1 MFLGCYLLLLFL
13 PVLLIQSQPV
23 SHLPYPEVF
32 TCTLLTWL
40 SLLGL
45 PLTLILATLLVKML
59 RVYLIFCTPHSYKRK
74 LFLNPFLFL
83 YIVLLTSPSFFF
95 LLLWSATDTFINT
108 VLEVHEKSRLLQFER
123 CLSSNTLIWFSL
135 QLVYIII
142 LSVALV
148 ILAFKSSKIRFE
160 NFKDTK
166 ETNAFAFI
174 AIYIM
179 IVGLL
184 YFYFFYGSEVSVSNI
199 IADKVTLYVAH
210 IIIPMTCLVYLFVP
224 KVCPP
229 IKRRFARNVVKQ
241 KASTASAM
249 EE

>member
-1 MFLGCYLLLLFL
+1 MSTIFCNIFVSVVYVCFHKEPEIKATSVTVSLCMFLGCYLLLLFL

-74 LFLNPFLFL
+74 LFSNPFLFL

-123 CLSSNTLIWFSL
+123 CLSSNTLIWFGL

-148 ILAFKSSKIRFE
+148 ILAFKSSR
-160 NFKDTK
+160 
-166 ETNAFAFI
+166 
-174 AIYIM
+174 Y
-179 IVGLL
+179 
-184 YFYFFYGSEVSVSNI
+184 VSRTS
-199 IADKVTLYVAH
+199 KT
-210 IIIPMTCLVYLFVP
+210 P
-224 KVCPP
+224 K
-229 IKRRFARNVVKQ
+229 KQ
-241 KASTASAM
+241 MPLPSSPSTS
-249 EE
+249 